1 MPETKHLEPVGTA
14 DIDTSSSRY
23 SGHPAR
29 EPAAARG
36 SRRRLMIVVLVIL
49 AVAGFVY
56 WRIYSG
62 RQAAQAEAAKSAAA
76 ASRPVPVQVAAVQ
89 QRTVPVYLT
98 ALGTV
103 TAYNTVVVNAR
114 VSGQLLRV
122 NFREGQNVRKGQLLM
137 EIDPAPYK
145 AALDQAIGQL
155 AKDQANQSNM
165 AAESQRYTA
174 LFNAGVVSKETQ
186 QLQVS
191 NEGQA
196 AGAIKADQAAIEAAR
211 VNLNYTRITSPI
223 DGVVG
228 LRQVDPGNI
237 VNAGSNTSLVVLT
250 QIHPIAIIFTL
261 PEDQL
266 PQVQSAMK
274 SGKPLVV
281 EAYDRNDAHKIAS
294 GTLLTIDNE
303 IDTTTGTAKPKAVF
317 DNADNALFANQFVN
331 VRLVL
336 NERPNAIVVPTAAIG
351 TGTQGDFVFVV
362 KPGAGAGGKRGKKP
376 GGAPA
381 ADAPPAADASSG
393 KDGKPRD
400 QFHAETV
407 LVHVD
412 FVIGTNSVL
421 ADGAVQPGQQVVVD
435 GQEKLVDGGSV
446 TPQQARPP
454 ARPAGAPPA
463 AAAGATPAGA
473 APEATPAPHS
483 GKGHGQ
489 GQGKAQP

>member
-49 AVAGFVY
+49 AVAGFVS

-114 VSGQLLRV
+114 VSGQLLWV

-303 IDTTTGTAKPKAVF
+303 IDTTTGTAKLKAVF

>member
-49 AVAGFVY
+49 AVAGFVS

-303 IDTTTGTAKPKAVF
+303 IDTTTGTAKLKAVF

>member
-1 MPETKHLEPVGTA
+1 
-14 DIDTSSSRY
+14 
-23 SGHPAR
+23 
-29 EPAAARG
+29 
-36 SRRRLMIVVLVIL
+36 MIVVLVIL
-49 AVAGFVY
+49 AVAGFVS

-303 IDTTTGTAKPKAVF
+303 IDTTTGTAKLKAVF